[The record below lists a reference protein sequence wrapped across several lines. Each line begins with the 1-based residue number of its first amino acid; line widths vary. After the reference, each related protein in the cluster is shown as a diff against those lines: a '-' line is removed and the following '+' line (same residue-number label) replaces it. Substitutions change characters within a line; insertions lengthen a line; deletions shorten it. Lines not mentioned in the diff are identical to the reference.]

1 MLATAF
7 ASAHVCDWELP
18 HRLSVKHVSLSL
30 SFSVASQS
38 RSLRHAKPA
47 LPLENLLHTLREG
60 DLHIYE

>member
-30 SFSVASQS
+30 FLCGQF
-38 RSLRHAKPA
+38 SLRHAKPA

>member
-7 ASAHVCDWELP
+7 APAHVSDWELP
-18 HRLSVKHVSLSL
+18 HRLSVKHVQSELFL
-30 SFSVASQS
+30 SFSFSG
-38 RSLRHAKPA
+38 HARPA